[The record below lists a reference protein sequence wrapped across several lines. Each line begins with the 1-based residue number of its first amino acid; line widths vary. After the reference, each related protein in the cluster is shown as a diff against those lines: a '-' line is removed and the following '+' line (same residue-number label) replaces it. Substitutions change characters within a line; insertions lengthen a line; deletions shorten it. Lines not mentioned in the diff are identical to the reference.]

1 MKVVDKLDDIHLY
14 IEYMLCFNFKDIK
27 TQSHIAVSFNTSKF
41 KDGDIVIA
49 LFDDYKCKRQ
59 YSKLNRNSRGHYIDI
74 LGFRCYLNEKD
85 IIKIMEAT
93 SV

>member
-1 MKVVDKLDDIHLY
+1 MKVVDKLEDIHLY

-27 TQSHIAVSFNTSKF
+27 TQSHIGVSFDTSKF
-41 KDGDIVIA
+41 KDGDIVVT

-59 YSKLNRNSRGHYIDI
+59 YSKLNGNSRGQYIDI
-74 LGFRCYLNEKD
+74 VGFRFYLNEKD
-85 IIKIMEAT
+85 IIKIREAT